1 LNRIYL
7 ASRSPRRR
15 ALLVQ
20 IGVRHEVVDVEVDE
34 RPRPN
39 EPAETFVIRA
49 AMDKARA
56 AWSALQGMSG
66 RPLLAADTAVV
77 VDGRILGKPRDRREG
92 LAMLALLSGRSHRVA
107 TGVALIHPGG
117 EISRLSVSRVT
128 FRTIAPEEARAYWKT
143 GEPIDKAGAYAVQ
156 GLGAS
161 FVCRLEGSYS
171 GVMGLPLF
179 ETAQLLAQAG
189 IELMSGQCEE
199 LVE

>member
-1 LNRIYL
+1 
-7 ASRSPRRR
+7 
-15 ALLVQ
+15 
-20 IGVRHEVVDVEVDE
+20 
-34 RPRPN
+34 
-39 EPAETFVIRA
+39 
-49 AMDKARA
+49 
-56 AWSALQGMSG
+56 
-66 RPLLAADTAVV
+66 
-77 VDGRILGKPRDRREG
+77 
-92 LAMLALLSGRSHRVA
+92 MLALLSGRSHRVA

-117 EISRLSVSRVT
+117 ELSRLSVSRVT
-128 FRTIAPEEARAYWKT
+128 FRTIAPQEARAYWKT

-179 ETAQLLAQAG
+179 ETAQLLAEAG